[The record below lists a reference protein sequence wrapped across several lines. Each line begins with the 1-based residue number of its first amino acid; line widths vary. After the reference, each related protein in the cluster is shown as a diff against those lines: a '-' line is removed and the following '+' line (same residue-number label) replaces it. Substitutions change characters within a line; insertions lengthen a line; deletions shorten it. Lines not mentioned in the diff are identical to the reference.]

1 MFRVMEDERHPAAA
15 TALLVA
21 GALVALAC
29 GLLFFWIA
37 KEMARGD
44 VQQFDEAVL
53 AWLRA
58 HRYDALTSTM
68 LTLTSL
74 GSEKLLILFLLA
86 IVPSLWLINRHG
98 MAIALTVAMLG
109 AAAISRLLKGIFERE
124 RPDIVHHL
132 DRVHGYSFPSGH
144 TLGSV
149 VFFTTIA
156 LLIGSH
162 ARSGALR
169 TFLVV
174 YAALVGALVASSR
187 MYLGVHYPSDVL
199 AGGLIGIAWSFAV
212 VLAEYKW
219 RHVRVPPRSDTVSAS
234 G

>member
-1 MFRVMEDERHPAAA
+1 MDDERHPGAA

-21 GALVALAC
+21 GALAALGC
-29 GLLFFWIA
+29 GLLFVWLA
-37 KEMARGD
+37 TEVAEGD
-44 VQQFDEAVL
+44 VQAFDEAVL
-53 AWLRA
+53 LWL
-58 HRYDALTSTM
+58 HRHRHAALTSTF

-74 GSEKLLILFLLA
+74 GSTKVLVLLLIG
-86 IVPSLWLINRHG
+86 IVPALWLSGRPG
-98 MAIALTVAMLG
+98 MATALVTAMLG
-109 AAAISRLLKGIFERE
+109 ASLISRACKAIFERA
-124 RPDIVHHL
+124 RPEVVDQL

-162 ARSGALR
+162 ARSGILR
-169 TFLVV
+169 TFLVL
-174 YAALVGALVASSR
+174 YAALVGALVALSR

-199 AGGLIGIAWSFAV
+199 AGGLVGVAWSFTV
-212 VLAEYKW
+212 VLAEGRW
-219 RHVRVPPRSDTVSAS
+219 RHARHRQVRRTPQM